1 MSLKIHLKIKQ
12 IYIRICKRSLNTEAV
27 TKLLSW
33 HQPPILT
40 VKSWA
45 TMQFLAARSLWTNF
59 LAFKYAMPSAISAA
73 IWIIS
78 FRVGGGRPG
87 LFCRI
92 CSVVTQNGEFLKEFF
107 FFLQPRVHDPLNSP
121 VVWCLSSNRP
131 VSCYFPY
138 MSFVYLHTGNDQKLK
153 VTFLQKNSLGCTV
166 KVYIGHI
173 GIICRSCTSASGRRE
188 RK

>member
-1 MSLKIHLKIKQ
+1 MPLKIHLKIKKKIY
-12 IYIRICKRSLNTEAV
+12 IYIRVCKQSRYTQAA
-27 TKLLSW
+27 TQLLSW

-59 LAFKYAMPSAISAA
+59 LAFRYAMPSAISAA

-92 CSVVTQNGEFLKEFF
+92 HSVITQNGEFLNTFF
-107 FFLQPRVHDPLNSP
+107 FFFYSP
-121 VVWCLSSNRP
+121 AFMTPITAQRSG
-131 VSCYFPY
+131 
-138 MSFVYLHTGNDQKLK
+138 VYLLTGLFPAIFPTCHLFICTQAM
-153 VTFLQKNSLGCTV
+153 TNSF
-166 KVYIGHI
+166 
-173 GIICRSCTSASGRRE
+173 
-188 RK
+188 